1 MQLTCDLF
9 AIAKFLLGL
18 PQVKSCRCIRPMAF
32 DETAL
37 PVLAKGKNTNIK
49 LSEKGYNV
57 EFILS

>member
-1 MQLTCDLF
+1 
-9 AIAKFLLGL
+9 
-18 PQVKSCRCIRPMAF
+18 MAF

-57 EFILS
+57 EFILSWLQWKNKANKS